1 MSSIMSMTGSHRRVK
16 PRRRLARGWLLLPAL
31 TVALGSLAVSSGAA
45 QAALVF
51 DGSPGSGAP
60 PATLGGYTMSA
71 SPQDTNADFTEVSDA
86 PATPTSSF
94 GFEDPMQL
102 YTVGDSWSSSDWAGG
117 AYAGRIYYSNGAGT
131 TTFTVPA
138 GSNAVYFYAS
148 PDYYGTSNMTA
159 TATANDGTTASSGPV
174 AVPNG
179 DTAGQYFGFY
189 GTGGSQITSVTVTI
203 DSNDFAVG
211 DFALST
217 GPIAVGPASAATSTI
232 SASPGSITADGSSTS
247 TVTVQAEDASGND
260 ETSGG
265 DAVTLSSTA
274 GSLTGVTDMG
284 DGTYTA
290 TLTSSTTSGTADVS
304 GTIDGNAI
312 TSGDA
317 FVTFAPGAASG
328 ATSTISASPG
338 SITADGSSTSTITV
352 QAEDTNGNDETSGG
366 DTVLLSSTAGSLTGV
381 TDMGDGTYTATLT
394 SSTTSGTA
402 DVSGTIDGN
411 AITSGDAFVTFAPGA
426 ASAATSTI
434 SASPGS
440 ITADGSSTST
450 ITVQAEDANGNDES
464 SGGDT
469 VTLSSTAGALTG
481 VTDMG
486 DGTYTATL
494 TSSTTS
500 GTADVSGTIDGHAIA
515 SGDAFVT
522 FAPGAASGATST
534 ISASP
539 VSITA
544 DGSSTSTVTVQAED
558 TNGNDETSGGDTVL
572 LSSTAGSLTGV
583 TDMGDGTYTATL
595 TSSTTSGTADVS
607 GTIDGNPITSGDALV
622 TFAPGAASG
631 ATSTISASPG
641 SIAADGS
648 STSTITVQAED
659 ANGNDETSGGDTVL
673 LSSTAGSLT
682 GVTDVGDGTYTAT
695 LTSSTTSGTAD
706 VSGTIDGNAITSGD
720 AFVIF
725 KPGTPTIAT
734 DASPSVVVGG
744 TVTDTATV
752 SGGRRPTGT
761 ITFTLFGPGGSTCS
775 GAPAFTT
782 TKTVAG
788 DGTYTSDPF
797 TTTAAGAYHWIAAY
811 SGDASNMA
819 TATNCGDVDASVT
832 IGQAST
838 STSLVSSANP
848 STSGAAVT
856 FTAKVSGTS
865 PTGTVT
871 FKDGSST
878 LGTGTLGSSGAASFT
893 TSSLSVAT
901 HSVTAVYGDDAN
913 NLPSTSNTVTQVVD
927 QQVVSQ
933 PTPGMPSVSITTPA
947 SGASY
952 RFGQDVRASYSCS
965 DGANGPGIGS
975 CLGTVAGG
983 SPINSAK
990 AGKHSFVVTA
1000 TSKDGKTVTDTVS
1013 YTVLR
1018 PSNRFT
1024 VSHLKISAGGTMTFD
1039 LKLPGPGTVDVLGTA
1054 WNDNL
1059 ATTASL
1065 LQPAAERF
1073 TFARHHQMAQRRGT
1087 ILVTVGANA
1096 NGLRLIE
1103 HYRYRV
1109 VIRLAVSYTP
1119 SGGTQRNMIKYG
1131 LHPAR

>member
-539 VSITA
+539 VSI
-544 DGSSTSTVTVQAED
+544 
-558 TNGNDETSGGDTVL
+558 
-572 LSSTAGSLTGV
+572 
-583 TDMGDGTYTATL
+583 
-595 TSSTTSGTADVS
+595 
-607 GTIDGNPITSGDALV
+607 
-622 TFAPGAASG
+622 
-631 ATSTISASPG
+631 
-641 SIAADGS
+641 AADGS

-952 RFGQDVRASYSCS
+952 RFGQDVSASYSCS